1 MTTIF
6 IDESGQFIKH
16 NDDDY
21 FIVASFTIGNPRRT
35 EKQFRSWQRNK
46 FPRKLRHQPEIKFSE
61 VKISDDLRLKTL
73 KFISNLDVRIHY
85 VYLLRKNIP
94 DEYTQKDKLQSG
106 LLYTNVIG
114 ELLEMYL
121 PTPDSNFY
129 VYCDERHLK
138 GMKKAEFRNMLKA
151 RLIPQL
157 PQNCLSHVDMLNSCD
172 YSNIQIADWIV
183 GALSRYLE
191 KKPLGEECFRIL
203 KNNIIKEEGKELFK
217 KDSFSK

>member
-1 MTTIF
+1 MR
-6 IDESGQFIKH
+6 
-16 NDDDY
+16 Y
-21 FIVASFTIGNPRRT
+21 
-35 EKQFRSWQRNK
+35 
-46 FPRKLRHQPEIKFSE
+46 QPEIKFSD
-61 VKISDDLRLKTL
+61 VKISDNLRLRTL

-94 DEYTQKDKLQSG
+94 DEYRQKDKLQSG

-121 PTPDSNFY
+121 PTSDCDFY

-138 GMKKAEFRNMLKA
+138 RMKKSEFKNILRA

-157 PQNCLSHVDMLNSCD
+157 PQNCLCYIEMLRSCD
-172 YSNIQIADWIV
+172 NSNIQIADWIV

-191 KKPLGEECFRIL
+191 NKPLGNECFQIL
-203 KNNIIKEEGKELFK
+203 RNNIIKEEGKELFK
-217 KDSFSK
+217 DNKVI